1 VCMVAAASSFDLI
14 TQNELPE
21 SWPRERKA
29 IGVYYLPPLN
39 NALTRSLLVHSLA
52 AASVANTSNC
62 FLCVCARVRGRAR
75 TVVNGAAANYYARQ
89 ASISGFN

>member
-1 VCMVAAASSFDLI
+1 VVAAASSFDLI

-62 FLCVCARVRGRAR
+62 FLCVRACARSR
-75 TVVNGAAANYYARQ
+75 TVVNGAAANYYVRQ